1 MNPLLIC
8 AGYPQENH
16 EAGGELRLPL
26 FVVNDHERG
35 LGELRWVWELFL
47 GRSSVARGEGN
58 VEVPRDCV
66 VRIGEARAT
75 LPVPGYAR
83 LRLRLFGKDGP
94 VCNEYAFV
102 VS

>member
-1 MNPLLIC
+1 MND
-8 AGYPQENH
+8 Y
-16 EAGGELRLPL
+16 
-26 FVVNDHERG
+26 ERG
-35 LGELRWVWELFL
+35 LGEVRWVWELFL

-75 LPVPGYAR
+75 LPVPEYAR
-83 LRLRLFGKDGP
+83 LRLRLFGKDGS